1 MESLEVVARPDFS
14 KADLAWLTQARA
26 HHTGNRGAPKFTLV
40 FPGADMAPAAF
51 ADLIRARAEGVPRI
65 RFHLRSALV
74 VPEATVRRFH
84 VFLVPDEGFGAIL
97 RLHDRLHF
105 GPIEALVR
113 PETPYLPHITI
124 ATTSDFI
131 AARRIAASLNAS
143 EISIEGMIES
153 LEVERREGEV
163 VKLITEI
170 RLARSGRHG

>member
-1 MESLEVVARPDFS
+1 MESLEVVARPDFA

-26 HHTGNRGAPKFTLV
+26 QHTGNRGAPKFTLV

-51 ADLIRARAEGVPRI
+51 ADLIGSRAEGVARI

-74 VPEATVRRFH
+74 VPETTVRRFH

-97 RLHDRLHF
+97 RLHDRLHS
-105 GPIEALVR
+105 GPIEALIR

-124 ATTSDFI
+124 ATTSDFH
-131 AARRIAASLNAS
+131 AARRTAASLNAGD
-143 EISIEGMIES
+143 ISIEGMIET

-163 VKLITEI
+163 VKLIKEI
-170 RLARSGRHG
+170 HLAKSGRHG